1 MTDFSFEKHSAE
13 FIFKFV
19 IIKHNTHKRNIQSN
33 AFSLFDI
40 CPCSATTN
48 FKQWDFW
55 NSEIFTEHRRSI
67 LNLENY

>member
-48 FKQWDFW
+48 FKQ
-55 NSEIFTEHRRSI
+55 
-67 LNLENY
+67 